1 MIKVAIVDDEK
12 HCIETLQHLLAY
24 VEDVEVVFTTQ
35 ASTEAKALIERY
47 NPEILFLD
55 VEMPFLSG
63 FDLLQSLE
71 DISFS
76 VVFTTAH
83 NKYAIKA
90 LKLNAID
97 YLLKPVSSEDIQEFF
112 HNYRAKHASISK
124 EQVAKAN
131 NFMED
136 KIQDTLALST
146 QNGLLFIKIDDIVYL
161 EADSCYTHL
170 VMHDNSR
177 QMVSKTLANFEDILE
192 SNAQFYRP
200 QKSYLINL
208 KYIKQYIRGEG
219 GEIIMQ
225 NGKSIAL
232 SRTKKQEF
240 LSLFNKI

>member
-12 HCIETLQHLLAY
+12 HCIETLQHLLTY
-24 VEDVEVVFTTQ
+24 VEEVEVVFTTQ
-35 ASTEAKALIERY
+35 ASTEAKALIERH

-55 VEMPFLSG
+55 VEMPVLTG
-63 FDLLQSLE
+63 FDLLQSFE

-83 NKYAIKA
+83 NKYAVKA
-90 LKLNAID
+90 LKMSAID
-97 YLLKPVSSEDIQEFF
+97 YFLKPVSLQDIQEFF
-112 HNYRAKHASISK
+112 QNYKAKRTPVSK
-124 EQVAKAN
+124 EQVVQAN
-131 NFMED
+131 HFLEN

-146 QNGLLFIKIDDIVYL
+146 QNGLLFIKIADIAYL
-161 EADSCYTHL
+161 EADSCYTNL
-170 VMHDNSR
+170 VMHDNCR
-177 QMVSKTLANFEDILE
+177 QLVSKTLANFEDILE
-192 SNAQFYRP
+192 NNTQFYRP

-208 KYIKQYIRGEG
+208 NYIKQYIRGEG